1 MTYTSEEKQIAKK
14 FIECKIPEYIYDYD
28 EEFNKKH
35 NLNVDTMEYYEA
47 LFDVAHCILDD
58 ISLESNFLIALKN
71 KELNILVKQQ
81 NKNFIEKDFSNKV
94 SELLKVI
101 EKYIEL

>member
-71 KELNILVKQQ
+71 KELNILVKK
-81 NKNFIEKDFSNKV
+81 KNNNLKKKN
-94 SELLKVI
+94 LL
-101 EKYIEL
+101 E